1 MLSASAKI
9 RSLKAGVEVP
19 MLAQTLANPSKWW
32 QLHLWQLQQLWLARQ
47 KN

>member
-1 MLSASAKI
+1 
-9 RSLKAGVEVP
+9 